1 MKDKN
6 GQFQLLHNCSFEQDI
21 YDTSMEHDGISTK
34 PYPKKLIAYIRGD
47 YDYKWWTG
55 FFCIHNDMRTP
66 ETDGEGDAL
75 LKYLIT
81 EKVTNLHSLQEYCKS
96 FDNGREDC
104 WLYIEG
110 VLCNYALRLIPI
122 EKNYNL
128 YLYQYIRGESV

>member
-34 PYPKKLIAYIRGD
+34 
-47 YDYKWWTG
+47 
-55 FFCIHNDMRTP
+55 RT
-66 ETDGEGDAL
+66 
-75 LKYLIT
+75 
-81 EKVTNLHSLQEYCKS
+81 LQAYCKR
-96 FDNGREDC
+96 FCMGREDC
-104 WLYIEG
+104 WVYIEG

>member
-1 MKDKN
+1 MAEDKRYE
-6 GQFQLLHNCSFEQDI
+6 LLHHCSFEQDI

-66 ETDGEGDAL
+66 ETDREGDAL

-81 EKVTNLHSLQEYCKS
+81 ERFPNLRTLQAYCKR
-96 FDNGREDC
+96 FCMGREDC
-104 WLYIEG
+104 RVYIECA
-110 VLCNYALRLIPI
+110 LCNYALRLIPI

-128 YLYQYIRGESV
+128 YLYQYIRGENV

>member
-55 FFCIHNDMRTP
+55 FFCIHNDMRTQ
-66 ETDGEGDAL
+66 ETDREGDAL

-81 EKVTNLHSLQEYCKS
+81 ERFPNLRTLQAYC
-96 FDNGREDC
+96 
-104 WLYIEG
+104 
-110 VLCNYALRLIPI
+110 
-122 EKNYNL
+122 
-128 YLYQYIRGESV
+128 